1 MSKYH
6 VKMDGSDTT
15 MTRITTAKENTIR
28 KQTKSVSV
36 KLSKNVLDRMRKYS
50 GIKQGTDNQ
59 ILHAYITKTLQD
71 AEV

>member
-1 MSKYH
+1 
-6 VKMDGSDTT
+6 MDGSDTT
-15 MTRITTAKENTIR
+15 MTKMTTGRENAIR
-28 KQTKSVSV
+28 KQTRAVSV
-36 KLSKNVLDRMRKYS
+36 KLSKNVIDKMRKYS